1 MNLLFIFLLGIVL
14 GAGVVWFVMRKR
26 IKELEVELTRTE
38 KEKVE
43 QVNFMS
49 GIDEFN
55 RQMQEIKEGRKRK
68 IIEKLSVQKNIKTN
82 RVADLLDISR
92 ATAFRYLEELEKEG
106 KIEQV
111 GAFGRN
117 VQYKLK

>member
-1 MNLLFIFLLGIVL
+1 M
-14 GAGVVWFVMRKR
+14 VWFLERKR
-26 IKELEVELTRTE
+26 TKELEVELERTKKE
-38 KEKVE
+38 KEE
-43 QVNFMS
+43 QLHIVS

-55 RQMQEIKEGRKRK
+55 RRMQEIKEERKQK
-68 IIEKLSVQKNIKTN
+68 IIGFLTDKKKIKTN
-82 RVADLLDISR
+82 EVADLLDISR

-106 KIEQV
+106 KIEQI